1 MASRLLRIRAAA
13 DIKGPVKGG
22 KRSVWLREQLMFGRC
37 SRRNRS
43 SQDHG
48 DSLNRIT
55 NLIHT
60 RQNIQRCRQ
69 LRSWESSPDQRCR
82 ASCLKGIQIKGTE
95 DDKDSQADTEMHSPI
110 ETTIVLQDASCF
122 GCFLYHDEDLAPGAA
137 QLFADREMETQPVV
151 ERGDMPL
158 VRIDLVE
165 GKSDEYREKVGELVY
180 QTLVDILSVPKND
193 RFLVITEHRKSVL
206 SFDRDYLGVH
216 RLDDCIS
223 CRSH

>member
-1 MASRLLRIRAAA
+1 MTTALRSCVAGIVSWHLDCFGYVLLRTSREA
-13 DIKGPVKGG
+13 VKEE

-69 LRSWESSPDQRCR
+69 RRSWESSPDQRCR

-95 DDKDSQADTEMHSPI
+95 DD
-110 ETTIVLQDASCF
+110 
-122 GCFLYHDEDLAPGAA
+122 
-137 QLFADREMETQPVV
+137 
-151 ERGDMPL
+151 
-158 VRIDLVE
+158 
-165 GKSDEYREKVGELVY
+165 
-180 QTLVDILSVPKND
+180 
-193 RFLVITEHRKSVL
+193 
-206 SFDRDYLGVH
+206 
-216 RLDDCIS
+216 
-223 CRSH
+223 